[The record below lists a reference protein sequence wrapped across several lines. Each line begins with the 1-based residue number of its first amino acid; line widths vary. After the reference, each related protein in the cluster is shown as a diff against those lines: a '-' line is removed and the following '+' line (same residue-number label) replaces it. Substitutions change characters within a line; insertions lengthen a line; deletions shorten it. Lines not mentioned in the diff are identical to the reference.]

1 MSHNN
6 HETNT
11 GASRLLFLS
20 SADGNNLSG
29 NPNLTTDFELTLK
42 QPIIVPNHHAILMSL
57 HRASI
62 PHTFYNFQQFRNCGV
77 NISLRKNSTFQTDT
91 SNLDLDLEPGNYN
104 ALDLINVLTTQ
115 INNWLDG
122 ATKSQIGTITTGGVA
137 GNPIPNSANGL
148 GLLFYMKYNRS
159 ELKYEWI
166 LSRGTN
172 TTTDEEFFL
181 IFKWVSGAD
190 ADKSIKDE
198 VGFMENLWID
208 GITYDFYCA
217 ITLNQAGEEYD
228 SYFWGAIINNGQ
240 LGTDFYRLKS
250 KYAFDYTNKNYKVL
264 TWSGNIRNT
273 TTTSLPDGTTL
284 PANTFKAT
292 FSAID
297 VNFHIRSLYIKSNL
311 TQHSVLNSKHGG
323 RFSSILARIPN
334 NVASGETLEIF
345 PRDGINHK
353 LFLKVREIDRV
364 FIRLTDVNN
373 RLIDLNGLDW
383 NLSLQFDFIE
393 TPDVKHTAPDLRQLT
408 NNNIKKKQFDD
419 EERRLRASGKK
430 KELDEFLKIKET
442 TNFVNA

>member
-42 QPIIVPNHHAILMSL
+42 QPIVVPNHHAILMSL

-77 NISLRKNSTFQTDT
+77 NIALRKNSDGATADI

-104 ALDLINVLTTQ
+104 ALDLINVLETQ
-115 INNWLDG
+115 INNWLGG
-122 ATKSQIGTITTGGVA
+122 ASKSQIGTITSAGVV
-137 GNPIPNSANGL
+137 GNPIPNIANGL
-148 GLLFYMKYNRS
+148 GLLFYMRYSRS

-172 TTTDEEFFL
+172 SVNDKFIL
-181 IFKWVSGAD
+181 IFKWESGAD

-208 GITYDFYCA
+208 GITYDYFMNVE
-217 ITLNQAGEEYD
+217 INSSGEEFDKYE
-228 SYFWGAIINNGQ
+228 WGAITNNGQ
-240 LGTDFYRLKS
+240 AASDFYILKS
-250 KYAFDYTNKNYKVL
+250 KDTDDFTNKSYKQL

-273 TTTSLPDGTTL
+273 TTTTLPVGSV
-284 PANTFKAT
+284 PANTLKAT

-353 LFLKVREIDRV
+353 LFLKVREIDRI

-393 TPDVKHTAPDLRQLT
+393 TPDVKHIAPDLRQQT
-408 NNNIKKKQFDD
+408 NNNIKKREFDD

-430 KELDEFLKIKET
+430 KELDEFLKIKES
-442 TNFVNA
+442 TNFTNV

>member
-42 QPIIVPNHHAILMSL
+42 QPIVVPNHHAILMSL

-62 PHTFYNFQQFRNCGV
+62 PHTFYNFQRFRNCGLNV
-77 NISLRKNSTFQTDT
+77 ALRSTESLNSDI
-91 SNLDLDLEPGNYN
+91 SNLDILLEQANYN
-104 ALDLINVLTTQ
+104 ALDLVSIISTQ

-122 ATKSQIGTITTGGVA
+122 ATNTQLGSIT
-137 GNPIPNSANGL
+137 NPITDANSGL
-148 GLLFYMKYNRS
+148 GLLFYMRFNRS

-166 LSRGTN
+166 LNSGTN
-172 TTTDEEFFL
+172 AISGEEFIL
-181 IFKWVSGAD
+181 IFKWATGIYKD
-190 ADKSIKDE
+190 ISIKDE
-198 VGFMENLWID
+198 IGFIDNVWID
-208 GITYDFYCA
+208 GITYDYYCST
-217 ITLNQAGEEYD
+217 IGDIRGEAFDDYR
-228 SYFWGAIINNGQ
+228 WGAMVGNNY
-240 LGTDFYRLKS
+240 FIFKS
-250 KYAFDYTNKNYKVL
+250 KEANDFPNTSYKVL
-264 TWSGNIRNT
+264 TWSGNILNT
-273 TTTSLPDGTTL
+273 TTTNLPDGTTL
-284 PANTFKAT
+284 PANTFKSV

-334 NVASGETLEIF
+334 DVGNGDTLEIL

-393 TPDVKHTAPDLRQLT
+393 TPDVKHIAPDLRELT
-408 NNNIKKKQFDD
+408 NDNIKKKELEL
-419 EERRLRASGKK
+419 EERRIRLSGKK
-430 KELDEFLKIKET
+430 KELEDFLRIKDT
-442 TNFVNA
+442 AKFVNN